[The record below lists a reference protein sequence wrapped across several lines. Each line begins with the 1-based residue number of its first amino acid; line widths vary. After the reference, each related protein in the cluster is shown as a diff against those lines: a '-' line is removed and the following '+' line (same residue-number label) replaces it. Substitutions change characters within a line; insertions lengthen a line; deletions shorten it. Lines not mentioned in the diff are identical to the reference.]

1 MQNKNQKPKTKTKSK
16 QLSMNALGENNLNAC
31 RRLNGFYVDKYVIF
45 FVNKKKKFQK
55 CKMMMR

>member
-31 RRLNGFYVDKYVIF
+31 RRLNGFYVDKYVIYF
-45 FVNKKKKFQK
+45 
-55 CKMMMR
+55 C

>member
-45 FVNKKKKFQK
+45 LLIRRKSFKNAK
-55 CKMMMR
+55 